1 MAIEG
6 MVLSELVAAFGTPGL
21 LVFCMWYFTRG
32 GSSKGPDVAAKIHDK
47 LDQIDS
53 KVDGVGK
60 RVTVLEVK
68 LDERSK
74 MWYPSNS

>member
-21 LVFCMWYFTRG
+21 LVFCMWYFSRGSGQRG
-32 GSSKGPDVAAKIHDK
+32 GDVAGQIHEK
-47 LDQIDS
+47 LEIIDG
-53 KVDGVGK
+53 KVDRIGN

-68 LDERSK
+68 LDERTK
-74 MWYPSNS
+74 R